1 MTGTLTPSLH
11 PAGGPG
17 GRAPGGKEAFDLAD
31 SARRRRKR
39 KKPNIFF
46 RLFRSLLLLVV
57 TVLLIGIICAVCCGM
72 AFAYYVR
79 DYILPNADVPI
90 ENIGLNI
97 TSIIYAQNPETGEYY
112 EYETLYN
119 SENRTW
125 VDFDETPKNLR
136 DAFIAIEDKDFYTH
150 KGVYWRRTLGA
161 ALSWI
166 TGEDSYGGST
176 ITQQLIKNVKGEKE
190 FSVKRK
196 LNEIFRALELEK
208 KINDKDRIL
217 ELYMNTIYFGSKAY
231 GVGAAAETYFGKDVK
246 DLTLAECALIA
257 GITNNPSQYNPLLHP
272 QSAQKRQR
280 TILSEMRGQELITE
294 AEYQEAIAQELVYA
308 SGENRRTEPTY
319 SWFTETII
327 HEVLDDLET
336 EKGMTEQLAKTVLF
350 TGGLRIYS
358 TMDPNIQSTMEAMF
372 KDDSNFPDISKN
384 GKKPQSA
391 MVVMDADGNIKG
403 IVGARGDK
411 EANLGWNHATMS
423 HRQPGSSIKPLSV
436 YAPALDQ
443 GLITPDSVRTDMPV
457 TVVNDKPYP
466 RNYSRTYSGQR
477 TIKYAVMQSLNT
489 IPAELLDEM
498 SFETS
503 FEYMTER
510 FGIELVERLVSDSGS
525 VSSDLSYGPLAMGGL
540 TRGVTVREMC
550 AAYTVF
556 MDGEFAGSRSYTRIE
571 DDDGNVVIDKTP
583 DPQPVFDRESTPY
596 YMRTLLEGV
605 VSPGGTASFVDVP
618 GMSVAAK
625 TGTTQDDNDRYFVG
639 FTPYYVGA
647 CWFGYETPS
656 TLEGLSS
663 SPPAQ
668 MWERVMQAIHEGLPD
683 KSFEEYNGYT
693 TAEYC
698 LDSGLRATEACRT
711 DISGSNRTATGQ
723 YFPGDEPQTYCDLH
737 KTITICTESGK
748 RATAYC
754 PETRTVSMLDLTR
767 LFPVSVSVSDQYR
780 CFTGDNLPIGT
791 GTVVSGGSSAN
802 YQSECELH
810 GENFVPEDPEGE
822 VLPSTNGPGTG
833 SSTGTDTSGLPWS
846 SLFGPG
852 SEGGTTG
859 GDTSA
864 PGVLPSDPFDPET

>member
-1 MTGTLTPSLH
+1 M
-11 PAGGPG
+11 
-17 GRAPGGKEAFDLAD
+17 
-31 SARRRRKR
+31 ARKRRR
-39 KKPNIFF
+39 KKPNIIF
-46 RLFRSLLLLVV
+46 RLFRSLLLMIV
-57 TVLLIGIICAVCCGM
+57 TLLLIGIICAVCCGM

-90 ENIGLNI
+90 DNIGLNM
-97 TSIIYAQNPETGEYY
+97 TSIIYAQNPDTGEYY
-112 EYETLYN
+112 EYETLYS

-125 VDFDETPKNLR
+125 ADFEDIPQDLK
-136 DAFIAIEDKDFYTH
+136 DAFVAIEDKDFYTH
-150 KGVYWRRTLGA
+150 KGVYWKRTFGA
-161 ALSWI
+161 ALAWI
-166 TGEDSYGGST
+166 TGDDDSYGGST
-176 ITQQLIKNVKGEKE
+176 ITQQLIKNTKGEKE

-208 KINDKDRIL
+208 KVNDKNRIL
-217 ELYMNTIYFGSKAY
+217 ELYMNTIYFGSRAY
-231 GVGAAAETYFGKDVK
+231 GVGAAAETYFGKDLK
-246 DLTLAECALIA
+246 NLTLAECALIA

-272 QSAQKRQR
+272 QSAQNRQR
-280 TILSEMRGQELITE
+280 TILSEMRDQEFITE
-294 AEYQEAIAQELVYA
+294 SEYREALSQELVYA
-308 SGENRRTEPTY
+308 SGENQKTEPTY
-319 SWFTETII
+319 SWFTETVI
-327 HEVLDDLET
+327 HEVLDDLQE
-336 EKGMTEQLAKTVLF
+336 EKGMTEQLAKTILF
-350 TGGLRIYS
+350 TGGLRIYT
-358 TMDPNIQSTMEAMF
+358 TMDPKIQSTMEEMF
-372 KDDSNFPDISKN
+372 KDDSNFPDITKN
-384 GKKPQSA
+384 GKRPQSA
-391 MVVMDADGNIKG
+391 MVVMDTDGNIKG
-403 IVGARGDK
+403 IVGARGKK
-411 EANLGWNHATMS
+411 EGNMLRNHATMS
-423 HRQPGSSIKPLSV
+423 HRQPGSSIKPLSI
-436 YAPALDQ
+436 YAPAIDQ

-457 TVVNDKPYP
+457 TVVNGNPYP
-466 RNYSRTYSGQR
+466 RNYNRIYSGQR

-503 FEYMTER
+503 FQYMTER
-510 FGIELVERLVSDSGS
+510 FGIEMVERLVSDSGS
-525 VSSDLSYGPLAMGGL
+525 VSTDLSYGPLGMGGL

-556 MDGEFAGSRSYTRIE
+556 MDGNFAGSRSYSRIE
-571 DDDGNVVIDKTP
+571 DDDGNIVIDKTP
-583 DPQPVFDRESTPY
+583 VAQPAFDRESTVY

-625 TGTTQDDNDRYFVG
+625 TGTTQNDNDRYFVG

-693 TAEYC
+693 TTAYC

-711 DISGSNRTATGQ
+711 DISGSNRTATGE

-737 KTITICTESGK
+737 KTITICAESEK
-748 RATAYC
+748 KATPYC

-802 YQSECELH
+802 YQEECELH
-810 GENFVPEDPEGE
+810 DANFDPNAVDGE
-822 VLPSTNGPGTG
+822 GPNN
-833 SSTGTDTSGLPWS
+833 GTDSSGLPWS
-846 SLFGPG
+846 GLFSPTTDP
-852 SEGGTTG
+852 EGNGNSTT
-859 GDTSA
+859 A
-864 PGVLPSDPFDPET
+864 PIEPPSQSTLPSDPFDPEWFG

>member
-1 MTGTLTPSLH
+1 M
-11 PAGGPG
+11 A
-17 GRAPGGKEAFDLAD
+17 AANK
-31 SARRRRKR
+31 KR
-39 KKPNIFF
+39 HKKKKPNIIF
-46 RLFRSLLLLVV
+46 RLFRSLLLFIV
-57 TVLLIGIICAVCCGM
+57 TILLMGMICAVCCGM

-97 TSIIYAQNPETGEYY
+97 TSIIYAQNPDTGEYY

-119 SENRTW
+119 SENRIW

-136 DAFIAIEDKDFYTH
+136 DAFIAIEDKDFYVH
-150 KGVYWRRTLGA
+150 KGVYWKRTIGA

-166 TGEDSYGGST
+166 TGDDSYGGST
-176 ITQQLIKNVKGEKE
+176 ITQQLIKNIKGEKE

-217 ELYMNTIYFGSKAY
+217 ELYMNTIFFGSKAY
-231 GVGAAAETYFGKDVK
+231 GVGAAAETYFGKDVH

-272 QSAQKRQR
+272 QAAQNRQR
-280 TILSEMRGQELITE
+280 TILAEMRDQELITE
-294 AEYQEAIAQELVYA
+294 TEYREALAQELVYT
-308 SGENRRTEPTY
+308 SGENRKTEPTY

-327 HEVLDDLET
+327 HEVLDDLEAQ
-336 EKGMTEQLAKTVLF
+336 GYTEQLAQTILF
-350 TGGLRIYS
+350 TGGLRIYA
-358 TMDPNIQSTMEAMF
+358 TIDPNIQSTLEAMF
-372 KDDSNFPDISKN
+372 LDDSNFPDISKN
-384 GKKPQSA
+384 GKRPQSA
-391 MVVMDADGNIKG
+391 MVIMDTDGNIKG
-403 IVGARGDK
+403 IVGARGSK
-411 EANLGWNHATMS
+411 ENNLGWNHATMS
-423 HRQPGSSIKPLSV
+423 HRQPGSSIKPLSI
-436 YAPALDQ
+436 YAPAIDQ

-457 TVVNDKPYP
+457 TVVNEKPYP
-466 RNYSRTYSGQR
+466 RNYNRIYSGQR

-510 FGIELVERLVSDSGS
+510 FGIDLVERLVSDSGA
-525 VSSDLSYGPLAMGGL
+525 VSTDLSYGPLAMGGL

-550 AAYTVF
+550 AAYTAF
-556 MDGEFAGSRSYTRIE
+556 MDGKFAGSRSYTRVE
-571 DDDGNVVIDKTP
+571 DDDGNIVLDKTP
-583 DPQPVFDRESTPY
+583 DPQPVFDRESTQY

-605 VSPGGTASFVDVP
+605 VSEGGTASFVDVP

-668 MWERVMQAIHEGLPD
+668 MWERVMQAIHEDLPP
-683 KSFEEYNGYT
+683 KTFEEYNGYT
-693 TAEYC
+693 TTEYC

-737 KTITICTESGK
+737 KTITICTESEK
-748 RATAYC
+748 LATPYC
-754 PETRTVSMLDLTR
+754 PSTRTVSMLDLTR
-767 LFPVSVSVSDQYR
+767 LFPISVSVSDQYR
-780 CFTGDNLPIGT
+780 CFTGENLPIGT
-791 GTVVSGGSSAN
+791 GSVVSGGSSAS

-810 GENFVPEDPEGE
+810 DENYTPEDPEGGE
-822 VLPSTNGPGTG
+822 TAPPGM
-833 SSTGTDTSGLPWS
+833 GTDGSGLPWS
-846 SLFGPG
+846 GLFGPDPEAG
-852 SEGGTTG
+852 STG
-859 GDTSA
+859 GSSTTT
-864 PGVLPSDPFDPET
+864 PNVLPSSPFDPEG

>member
-1 MTGTLTPSLH
+1 MANTQ
-11 PAGGPG
+11 
-17 GRAPGGKEAFDLAD
+17 
-31 SARRRRKR
+31 RKR
-39 KKPNIFF
+39 HKQKKPNIIF
-46 RLFRSLLLLVV
+46 RLFRSLLLLIV
-57 TVLLIGIICAVCCGM
+57 TILLMGMICAVCCGT

-97 TSIIYAQNPETGEYY
+97 TSIIYAQNPDTGEYY
-112 EYETLYN
+112 EYETLFN
-119 SENRTW
+119 SENRIW
-125 VDFDETPKNLR
+125 VDFDETPQNLR
-136 DAFIAIEDKDFYTH
+136 DAFVAIEDKDFYVH
-150 KGVYWRRTLGA
+150 KGVYWKRTLGA

-166 TGEDSYGGST
+166 TGDDSYGGST
-176 ITQQLIKNVKGEKE
+176 ITQQLIKNIKGEKE

-208 KINDKDRIL
+208 KVNDKDRIL
-217 ELYMNTIYFGSKAY
+217 ELYMNTIFFGSRAY
-231 GVGAAAETYFGKDVK
+231 GVGAAAETYFGKEVR

-272 QSAQKRQR
+272 QAAQNRQR
-280 TILSEMRGQELITE
+280 TILAEMRDQELITE
-294 AEYQEAIAQELVYA
+294 SEYREALAQELVYT
-308 SGENRRTEPTY
+308 SGENRKTEPTY

-327 HEVLDDLET
+327 HEVLDDLEAQ
-336 EKGMTEQLAKTVLF
+336 GYTEQLAQTILF
-350 TGGLRIYS
+350 TGGLRIYA
-358 TMDPNIQSTMEAMF
+358 TIDPNIQSTLEAMF
-372 KDDSNFPDISKN
+372 LDDSNFPDISKN
-384 GKKPQSA
+384 GKRPQSA
-391 MVVMDADGNIKG
+391 MVIMDADGNIKG
-403 IVGARGDK
+403 IVGARGSK
-411 EANLGWNHATMS
+411 ENNLGWNHATMS

-436 YAPALDQ
+436 YAPAIDQ

-457 TVVNDKPYP
+457 TVVNEKPYP
-466 RNYSRTYSGQR
+466 RNYNRIYSGQR

-510 FGIELVERLVSDSGS
+510 FGIDLVERLVSDSGA
-525 VSSDLSYGPLAMGGL
+525 VSTDLSYGPLAMGGL

-550 AAYTVF
+550 AAYTAF
-556 MDGEFAGSRSYTRIE
+556 MDGKFAGSRSYTRVE
-571 DDDGNVVIDKTP
+571 DDDGNIVLDKTP
-583 DPQPVFDRESTPY
+583 DPQPVFDRESTQY

-605 VSPGGTASFVDVP
+605 VSEGGTASFVDVP

-668 MWERVMQAIHEGLPD
+668 MWERVMQAIHEDLPP
-683 KSFEEYNGYT
+683 KTFEEYNGYT

-737 KTITICTESGK
+737 KTITICTESEK
-748 RATAYC
+748 LATPYC
-754 PETRTVSMLDLTR
+754 PSTRTVSMLDLTR
-767 LFPVSVSVSDQYR
+767 LFPISISVSDQYR
-780 CFTGDNLPIGT
+780 CFTGENLPIGT
-791 GTVVSGGSSAN
+791 GSVVSGGSSAS

-810 GENFVPEDPEGE
+810 DENYTPEDPEGE
-822 VLPSTNGPGTG
+822 TPNTGTG
-833 SSTGTDTSGLPWS
+833 TGTDSSGLPWS

-852 SEGGTTG
+852 SDSETGTTG
-859 GDTSA
+859 GNNTTTQS
-864 PGVLPSDPFDPET
+864 VLPNNPFDPEG

>member
-1 MTGTLTPSLH
+1 M
-11 PAGGPG
+11 A
-17 GRAPGGKEAFDLAD
+17 A
-31 SARRRRKR
+31 ARTRRQKK
-39 KKPNIFF
+39 KKPNIIF
-46 RLFRSLLLLVV
+46 RLFRSLLLLIV
-57 TVLLIGIICAVCCGM
+57 TILLVGMICAVCCGM

-97 TSIIYAQNPETGEYY
+97 TSIIYAQDPDTGEYY
-112 EYETLYN
+112 EYETLFN
-119 SENRTW
+119 SENRIW
-125 VDFDETPKNLR
+125 VDFDETPRNLR
-136 DAFIAIEDKDFYTH
+136 NAFIAIEDKDFYVH
-150 KGVYWRRTLGA
+150 KGVYWKRTLGA

-217 ELYMNTIYFGSKAY
+217 ELYMNTIFFGSKAY
-231 GVGAAAETYFGKDVK
+231 GVGAAAETYFGKEVR

-272 QSAQKRQR
+272 QAAQNRQR
-280 TILSEMRGQELITE
+280 TILAEMRDQELITE
-294 AEYQEAIAQELVYA
+294 SEYREALAQELVYT
-308 SGENRRTEPTY
+308 SGENRKTEPTY

-327 HEVLDDLET
+327 HEVLDDLEDQ
-336 EKGMTEQLAKTVLF
+336 GYTEQLAKTILF
-350 TGGLRIYS
+350 TGGLRIYA
-358 TMDPNIQSTMEAMF
+358 TVDPNIQNTLEAMF
-372 KDDSNFPDISKN
+372 LDDSNFPDISKN

-391 MVVMDADGNIKG
+391 MVIMDTDGNIKG
-403 IVGARGDK
+403 IVGARGSK
-411 EANLGWNHATMS
+411 ENNLGWNHATMS

-436 YAPALDQ
+436 YAPAIDQ

-457 TVVNDKPYP
+457 TVVNEKPYP
-466 RNYSRTYSGQR
+466 RNYNRIYSGQR

-510 FGIELVERLVSDSGS
+510 FGIDLVERLVSDSGA
-525 VSSDLSYGPLAMGGL
+525 VSTDLSYGPLAMGGL

-550 AAYTVF
+550 AAYTAF
-556 MDGEFAGSRSYTRIE
+556 MDGKFAGSRSYTRVE
-571 DDDGNVVIDKTP
+571 DDDGNIVLDKTP
-583 DPQPVFDRESTPY
+583 DPQPVFDRESTQY

-605 VSPGGTASFVDVP
+605 VSEGGTASFVDVP

-693 TAEYC
+693 TADYC

-737 KTITICTESGK
+737 KTITICTESEK
-748 RATAYC
+748 LATPYC
-754 PETRTVSMLDLTR
+754 PTTRTVSMLDLTR
-767 LFPVSVSVSDQYR
+767 LFPISVSVSDQYR
-780 CFTGDNLPIGT
+780 CFTGENLPIGT
-791 GTVVSGGSSAN
+791 GSVVSGGSSAT

-810 GENFVPEDPEGE
+810 DANYTPEDPEGGE
-822 VLPSTNGPGTG
+822 TPDTG
-833 SSTGTDTSGLPWS
+833 TGTDSSGLPWS

-852 SEGGTTG
+852 SDPESGTTG
-859 GDTSA
+859 NSSTQS
-864 PGVLPSDPFDPET
+864 VLPSNPFDPEG

>member
-1 MTGTLTPSLH
+1 MANT
-11 PAGGPG
+11 
-17 GRAPGGKEAFDLAD
+17 
-31 SARRRRKR
+31 RKKR
-39 KKPNIFF
+39 QKQKKPNIIF
-46 RLFRSLLLLVV
+46 RLFRSLLLLIV
-57 TVLLIGIICAVCCGM
+57 TILLMGMICAVCCGM

-97 TSIIYAQNPETGEYY
+97 TSIIYAQNPDTGEYY

-119 SENRTW
+119 SENRIW

-136 DAFIAIEDKDFYTH
+136 DAFIAIEDKDFYIH
-150 KGVYWRRTLGA
+150 KGVYWKRTIGA

-166 TGEDSYGGST
+166 TGDDSYGGST
-176 ITQQLIKNVKGEKE
+176 ITQQLIKNIKGEKE

-208 KINDKDRIL
+208 KVNDKDRIL
-217 ELYMNTIYFGSKAY
+217 ELYMNTIFFGSRAY
-231 GVGAAAETYFGKDVK
+231 GVGAAAETYFGKEVR

-272 QSAQKRQR
+272 QAAQNRQR
-280 TILSEMRGQELITE
+280 TILAEMRDQELITE
-294 AEYQEAIAQELVYA
+294 SEYREALAQELVYT
-308 SGENRRTEPTY
+308 SGENRKTEPTY

-327 HEVLDDLET
+327 HEVLDDLEAQ
-336 EKGMTEQLAKTVLF
+336 GYTEQLAQTILF
-350 TGGLRIYS
+350 TGGLRIYA
-358 TMDPNIQSTMEAMF
+358 TIDPNIQSTLEAMF
-372 KDDSNFPDISKN
+372 LDDSNFPDISKN
-384 GKKPQSA
+384 GKRPQSA
-391 MVVMDADGNIKG
+391 MVIMDADGNIRG
-403 IVGARGDK
+403 IVGARGSK
-411 EANLGWNHATMS
+411 ENNLGWNHATMS

-436 YAPALDQ
+436 YAPAIDQ

-457 TVVNDKPYP
+457 TVVNEKPYP
-466 RNYSRTYSGQR
+466 RNYNRIYSGQR

-510 FGIELVERLVSDSGS
+510 FGINLVERLVSDSGA
-525 VSSDLSYGPLAMGGL
+525 VSTDLSYGPLAMGGL

-550 AAYTVF
+550 AAYTAF
-556 MDGEFAGSRSYTRIE
+556 MDGKFAGSRSYTRVE
-571 DDDGNVVIDKTP
+571 DDDGNIVLDKTP
-583 DPQPVFDRESTPY
+583 DPQPVFDRESTQY

-605 VSPGGTASFVDVP
+605 VSEGGTASFVDVP

-668 MWERVMQAIHEGLPD
+668 MWERVMQAIHKDLPP
-683 KSFEEYNGYT
+683 KTFEEYNGYT
-693 TAEYC
+693 TTEYC

-737 KTITICTESGK
+737 KTITICTESEK
-748 RATAYC
+748 LATPYC
-754 PETRTVSMLDLTR
+754 PSTRTVSMLDLTR
-767 LFPVSVSVSDQYR
+767 LFPISVSVSDQYR
-780 CFTGDNLPIGT
+780 CFTGENLPIGT
-791 GTVVSGGSSAN
+791 GEVVSGGSSAT

-810 GENFVPEDPEGE
+810 DANYTPEDPEGGE
-822 VLPSTNGPGTG
+822 TTPPGMN
-833 SSTGTDTSGLPWS
+833 TDNSGLPWS
-846 SLFGPG
+846 GLFGPG
-852 SEGGTTG
+852 ADPETGSTG
-859 GDTSA
+859 GATTA
-864 PGVLPSDPFDPET
+864 PSVLPSSPFDPEG